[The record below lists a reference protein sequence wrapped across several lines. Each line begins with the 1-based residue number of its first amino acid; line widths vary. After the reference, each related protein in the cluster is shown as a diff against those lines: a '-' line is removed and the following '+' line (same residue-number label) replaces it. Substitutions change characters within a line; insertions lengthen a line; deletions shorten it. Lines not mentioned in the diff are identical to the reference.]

1 MFTLSLQESQ
11 TNSSLPEEKAMKD
24 ITDTAVPLPPQ
35 QLVQEASSI
44 EQCTLSKEKP
54 SCSLDSLTDCKS
66 NEMSKPEERPSNSI
80 VDEDMTNEKEP
91 KGKSNGKKVKTVS
104 SPLDML
110 KWRNKKSGAETKRG
124 RKKE

>member
-1 MFTLSLQESQ
+1 MFSLSLQESQ

-35 QLVQEASSI
+35 QAQEACSI
-44 EQCTLSKEKP
+44 EQRTLSEEKP

-66 NEMSKPEERPSNSI
+66 NEMAKPEERPSNSS

-110 KWRNKKSGAETKRG
+110 KWRNKKSGSETKRR

>member
-35 QLVQEASSI
+35 QAQ
-44 EQCTLSKEKP
+44 EKP

-66 NEMSKPEERPSNSI
+66 NEMAKPEERPSNSI

-91 KGKSNGKKVKTVS
+91 KGKSNGKKVETVS